1 MKGLI
6 TAVHRDRYE
15 VEVENGQIY
24 AKLKTG
30 VYYSDKYAEAF
41 PTVGD
46 YVELEYNTMG
56 DSLITET
63 MERKTCFTRKDPDD
77 GQGEQTIA
85 ANFDY
90 VFIMMSL
97 NRDFNLKRLERYL
110 TVAWQSGAQPVVVLT
125 KADLA
130 EDVPEKVLLAQS
142 STIGADV
149 CAVSAVTGQGM
160 DALSKYLQAGRV
172 IVFLGS
178 SGVGKS
184 TFTNFLAG
192 DAVMQTNG
200 IREDDSRGHHTTT
213 YRQMVTLPSGVRII
227 DTPGMRELGM
237 WTVDDGIEQS
247 FSDIGELIMRCRFS
261 DCSHGNEPGCAV
273 RAALENGTLQESR
286 WLNYLKL
293 QKESGFQKMKAHQN
307 EIRVKKLEARKN
319 AKNLEKEQRKIR
331 YE

>member
-15 VEVENGQIY
+15 VEVNKEQIY

-30 VYYSDKYAEAF
+30 VYYSDKYAEDF

-46 YVELEYNTMG
+46 EVELEYNTLG
-56 DSLITET
+56 DSLITAT

-97 NRDFNLKRLERYL
+97 NHDFNLKKLERYL

-130 EDVPEKVLLAQS
+130 EDVSEKVQLAQS

-149 CAVSAVTGQGM
+149 CAVSVVTGQGM
-160 DALSKYLQAGRV
+160 EALSKYLQPGKV

-192 DAVMQTNG
+192 GEVMQTNG

-213 YRQMVTLPSGVRII
+213 YRQMVALSSGVRII

-237 WTVDDGIEQS
+237 WTVEDGIEQS
-247 FSDIGELIMRCRFS
+247 FSDIGELVSRCRFGN
-261 DCSHGNEPGCAV
+261 CSHGNEPGCAV
-273 RAALENGTLQESR
+273 REALENGTLQESR
-286 WLNYLKL
+286 WFNYLKL

-307 EIRVKKLEARKN
+307 EIRIKKLEARKN
-319 AKNLEKEQRKIR
+319 AKNMVKEQRKIR
-331 YE
+331 YK

>member
-6 TAVHRDRYE
+6 IAVHRDRYE
-15 VEVENGQIY
+15 VEVNKKQIY
-24 AKLKTG
+24 AKLKAG
-30 VYYSDKYAEAF
+30 VYYSDKYAEEF

-46 YVELEYNTMG
+46 YVELEYNNMG
-56 DSLITET
+56 DSLITAT
-63 MERKTCFTRKDPDD
+63 MERRTCFTRKDPDD

-97 NRDFNLKRLERYL
+97 NHDFNLKRLERYL
-110 TVAWQSGAQPVVVLT
+110 TEAWQSGAQPVVVLT
-125 KADLA
+125 KADIA
-130 EDVPEKVLLAQS
+130 EDVSEKVQLAQS

-160 DALSKYLQAGRV
+160 DALSKYFRPGMV

-192 DAVMQTNG
+192 DEVMQTKG

-213 YRQMVTLPSGVRII
+213 YRQMVVLPSGVRII

-247 FSDIGELIMRCRFS
+247 FSDIGELIGSCRFS

-273 RAALENGTLQESR
+273 REALENGTLQESR

-307 EIRVKKLEARKN
+307 EIRMKKLEARKN